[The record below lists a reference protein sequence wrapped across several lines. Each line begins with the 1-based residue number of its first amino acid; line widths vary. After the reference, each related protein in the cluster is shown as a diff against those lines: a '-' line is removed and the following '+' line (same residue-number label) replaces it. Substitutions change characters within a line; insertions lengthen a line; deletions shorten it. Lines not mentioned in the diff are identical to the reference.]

1 MIKQNPTQQFK
12 QPPKQQLKQAT
23 KQQPKQLPIQ
33 WPRPLAHVFPSSP
46 LQKLK
51 WMTTMTTTYTIFRDE
66 ELVAKATRRL
76 KRFLRHSMMF
86 TRKPVVW
93 CEKAICFI
101 RLQPSDRLTRENL
114 ELSSAIT
121 FFTHFFQG

>member
-1 MIKQNPTQQFK
+1 
-12 QPPKQQLKQAT
+12 
-23 KQQPKQLPIQ
+23 
-33 WPRPLAHVFPSSP
+33 
-46 LQKLK
+46 
-51 WMTTMTTTYTIFRDE
+51 
-66 ELVAKATRRL
+66 
-76 KRFLRHSMMF
+76 MF

-121 FFTHFFQG
+121 FSHTFFKVDTGYAMYAKAF